1 MSEKQTEKKESTF
14 RKLRR
19 ELSTMSFEDKIDHI
33 WRYYKINLILLVLIP
48 VILVPLLTSIFVK
61 GPESILYGNYCN
73 VALGEL
79 GQYYVTRDYVQYK
92 ELPAED
98 YIAQLEFSVTEGLGM
113 TAMSAQGVDGGLA
126 VVAAVAADSLD
137 YIVCDEVA
145 AEYLSIQQSF
155 LSLDRVLTEEQM
167 EEYSDLIYT
176 YTDPD
181 FGDTYAVA
189 LDVSEIPFFREN
201 IQVEGPCYF
210 AFANKKEADAQAL
223 REFFSYLLSW
233 EGWE

>member
-1 MSEKQTEKKESTF
+1 MSEKQSTKTESNF

-19 ELSTMSFEDKIDHI
+19 ELSKMSFEDKIDHI

-48 VILVPLLTSIFVK
+48 AILIPLLTSVFVK

-92 ELPAED
+92 GLPSEE
-98 YIAQLEFSVTEGLGM
+98 YIAELEFSVTEGLGM
-113 TAMSAQGVDGGLA
+113 SSASAQGVDSGLGI
-126 VVAAVAADSLD
+126 VAAVAVDSLD

-145 AEYLSIQQSF
+145 AEYLSLQQCF
-155 LSLDRVLTEEQM
+155 LTLDRVLTEEQL
-167 EEYSDLIYT
+167 EEYKHLIYT

-201 IQVEGPCYF
+201 VETEGPCYF
-210 AFANKKEADAQAL
+210 AFANKKEADAQEL
-223 REFFSYLLSW
+223 REFLSYLLDW
-233 EGWE
+233 EAWN